1 MKIIQFLGYSGSG
14 KTSAISALT
23 TELVKRGNKVGT
35 LKHIHHDELSID
47 RKGKDSWI
55 HRKSGASAVIM
66 ITPKEFVLI
75 KERASE
81 GIKMNVDIEDA
92 FQFFRNEGFDY
103 VFIEGFYKFLKNKH
117 QIKQILC
124 VRNDSEI
131 RELLELHKKPICILG
146 IVSDT
151 YQGKGSSQNIPHL
164 NLRRDKAKLIEII
177 S

>member
-1 MKIIQFLGYSGSG
+1 MSSPLIEKERIVGF
-14 KTSAISALT
+14 
-23 TELVKRGNKVGT
+23 TESPVPRPSSL
-35 LKHIHHDELSID
+35 
-47 RKGKDSWI
+47 
-55 HRKSGASAVIM
+55 

-177 S
+177 SSLVRKDRLMLLIPCPVLEIAFGIDIDKRSQ